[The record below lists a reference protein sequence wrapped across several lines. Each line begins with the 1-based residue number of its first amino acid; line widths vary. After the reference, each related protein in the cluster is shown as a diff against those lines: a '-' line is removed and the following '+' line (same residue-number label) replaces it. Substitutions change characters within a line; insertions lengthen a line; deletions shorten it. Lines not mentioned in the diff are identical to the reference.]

1 MKHAMELA
9 TTDYFSS
16 YSGLNS
22 DISYGEIAGIG
33 ALTGVHVAA
42 CGLKSFD
49 VYQILGAKIRG
60 LFFIYKKLR
69 TKKTSESNSRY
80 SKYLKLWRMRSFTKE
95 GRTTIFKKL
104 AP

>member
-1 MKHAMELA
+1 MTNRFYFQLKCRWDYILFKKPEMKHAMELA

-33 ALTGVHVAA
+33 ALTGAHVAA

-49 VYQILGAKIRG
+49 VISDTRCK
-60 LFFIYKKLR
+60 
-69 TKKTSESNSRY
+69 N
-80 SKYLKLWRMRSFTKE
+80 
-95 GRTTIFKKL
+95 
-104 AP
+104 

>member
-1 MKHAMELA
+1 MWLIVSISSSNADETTFFSKNLKMKHAMELA
-9 TTDYFSS
+9 TTTDYFSS

-49 VYQILGAKIRG
+49 VISDTRCK
-60 LFFIYKKLR
+60 
-69 TKKTSESNSRY
+69 N
-80 SKYLKLWRMRSFTKE
+80 
-95 GRTTIFKKL
+95 
-104 AP
+104 

>member
-22 DISYGEIAGIG
+22 DISYSEIAGIG
-33 ALTGVHVAA
+33 ALTGAHVAA

-49 VYQILGAKIRG
+49 VISDTRCK
-60 LFFIYKKLR
+60 
-69 TKKTSESNSRY
+69 N
-80 SKYLKLWRMRSFTKE
+80 
-95 GRTTIFKKL
+95 
-104 AP
+104 

>member
-33 ALTGVHVAA
+33 ALTGAHVAA

-49 VYQILGAKIRG
+49 VIADTRCK
-60 LFFIYKKLR
+60 
-69 TKKTSESNSRY
+69 N
-80 SKYLKLWRMRSFTKE
+80 
-95 GRTTIFKKL
+95 
-104 AP
+104 